1 MKASRQLSAVESPT
15 RMTCPPTIPP
25 PTRFM
30 PRHLRGVICG
40 IGLVVLS
47 LGSSLA
53 GGQPILPPTSTVAST
68 VPNNHDVNPYG
79 IAFVPAGLPAGS
91 ALQAGD
97 VVVSN
102 FNAASNKQGT
112 GTTIVKLVTDGKPVT
127 FFQGQNLGLTT
138 ALAVLKS
145 GYVLVGNL
153 PTTNGA
159 TITSTGSLLVI
170 TPQGKLL
177 SELKDPTLLD
187 GPWDMT
193 VIIDNG
199 QQVTAFV
206 SNVLNGTVARI
217 DLNISPNGATL
228 LQSSHLIASG
238 YAHRPDPAALV
249 VGPTGLAYDAA
260 HDMLYVASTND
271 NKVFAIAGAAA
282 LAHDNGPGSVIY
294 QDSNHLRGPLALAL
308 APNGDLVTANGDA
321 INPDPNQSSEIVEF
335 TPDGRFVAQM
345 QVDPAPGSAFGLAFG
360 LSSSGQ
366 PQFAAVNDST
376 NTAIVWTLRP
386 VGGN

>member
-217 DLNISPNGATL
+217 DLNIGPNGATL

-260 HDMLYVASTND
+260 HDVLYVASTND

-335 TPDGRFVAQM
+335 TPDGRFVTQM

>member
-1 MKASRQLSAVESPT
+1 M
-15 RMTCPPTIPP
+15 
-25 PTRFM
+25 
-30 PRHLRGVICG
+30 
-40 IGLVVLS
+40 
-47 LGSSLA
+47 
-53 GGQPILPPTSTVAST
+53 
-68 VPNNHDVNPYG
+68 PNNHDVNPYG

-91 ALQAGD
+91 SLQPGD

-193 VIIDNG
+193 VAIDNG
-199 QQVTAFV
+199 PQVTAFV

-217 DLNISPNGATL
+217 DLNIGANGATL

-249 VGPTGLAYDAA
+249 VGPTGLAYDPLQ
-260 HDMLYVASTND
+260 DVLYVASTND
-271 NKVFAIAGAAA
+271 NKVFAISHATK
-282 LAHDNGPGSVIY
+282 LANDNGPGNVIY

-321 INPDPNQSSEIVEF
+321 INADANHASEIIEF
-335 TPDGRFVAQM
+335 TPQGQFVAVM
-345 QVDPAPGSAFGLAFG
+345 QVDPSPGSAFGLAFG

-366 PQFAAVNDST
+366 PQFAAVNDNT

>member
-40 IGLVVLS
+40 IGLIVLS

-217 DLNISPNGATL
+217 DLNIGPNGATL

-260 HDMLYVASTND
+260 HDVLYVASTND

>member
-1 MKASRQLSAVESPT
+1 M
-15 RMTCPPTIPP
+15 
-25 PTRFM
+25 
-30 PRHLRGVICG
+30 
-40 IGLVVLS
+40 
-47 LGSSLA
+47 
-53 GGQPILPPTSTVAST
+53 
-68 VPNNHDVNPYG
+68 PNNHDVNPYG

-217 DLNISPNGATL
+217 DLNIGPNGATL

-260 HDMLYVASTND
+260 HDVLYVASTND

-335 TPDGRFVAQM
+335 TPDGRFVTQM